1 MKIIH
6 TYEDVT
12 LWFQKNL
19 RDMMEITSEIN
30 IGLPGGS
37 SLDGWYEYILQNPDT
52 WRGIDVTKLRFG
64 LVDERCLPVG
74 DEERNDVHIL
84 EKFI

>member
-52 WRGIDVTKLRFG
+52 WNGIDVTKLRFG

>member
-1 MKIIH
+1 MKITH
-6 TYEDVT
+6 SYEDIA

-19 RDMMEITSEIN
+19 RDMMELTSEVH

-37 SLDGWYEYILQNPDT
+37 SLDGWYDYILSHPEI

-64 LVDERCLPVG
+64 LVDERCLPG
-74 DEERNDVHIL
+74 
-84 EKFI
+84 